1 MKQTRI
7 FHDLNQLRQQ
17 VAAWRLRSGKIVFTN
32 GCFDMLHPGHI
43 SLLETAAAFG
53 DYLVVGLNDDKS
65 IRNLKGPQRPIM
77 DVESRLRI
85 LSALRVVDAVIPFS
99 DPTPIALIQTLE
111 PDVLVKGG
119 DYTIDQIVG
128 ADFVKSYGGRVE
140 IVPFVPGFSSSKII
154 DKILNKTK

>member
-119 DYTIDQIVG
+119 DYTIDQTVG